1 MLRPWR
7 RRRGQPVLRPLPD
20 SGLWT
25 LAVAVVVAAAV
36 AAAAAV
42 AVAAAAAAVAVAA
55 TAAVAV
61 AATAAVAVAA
71 TVVVIDA
78 AQPFAAAA
86 VAATA
91 QPVTVAVLA
100 GSTASASDVPK
111 HSNLGWRTVRD
122 AWADGRRRVSQKRLL
137 LRLQGPDPAH
147 TAGLRGQVRRRCREV
162 RCILVEAF
170 RHRLRPLR
178 RRGPARPGR
187 GGW

>member
-7 RRRGQPVLRPLPD
+7 RRRGQLVARPLPD

-36 AAAAAV
+36 AAA
-42 AVAAAAAAVAVAA
+42 
-55 TAAVAV
+55 AAVAV

-111 HSNLGWRTVRD
+111 HSTVEWRTVRD
-122 AWADGRRRVSQKRLL
+122 AWSDEPPRVRVW
-137 LRLQGPDPAH
+137 R
-147 TAGLRGQVRRRCREV
+147 
-162 RCILVEAF
+162 
-170 RHRLRPLR
+170 
-178 RRGPARPGR
+178 
-187 GGW
+187 

>member
-7 RRRGQPVLRPLPD
+7 RRRGQRVARPLPD

-42 AVAAAAAAVAVAA
+42 AVAATA
-55 TAAVAV
+55 AAVAV

-111 HSNLGWRTVRD
+111 HSTVGWRTVRD
-122 AWADGRRRVSQKRLL
+122 AWADDRRRVSQKRLL